1 MCSTLSNKYGEGQWP
16 SESRLISAEIGNM
29 FVLKIDVLNTLV
41 LLSQTRSVVNMVG
54 YLPGTATVFIICLF
68 FRFQHYLLRR
78 EESRE
83 QWITIFREGF
93 ALHPDQTPPNKYLST
108 VNKILA
114 TTWNIK
120 CSILPLHNRCN
131 INLIFTHL
139 LHFPVIFHHH

>member
-1 MCSTLSNKYGEGQWP
+1 MCSTLSNKYGEGQRP

-108 VNKILA
+108 VNKID
-114 TTWNIK
+114 
-120 CSILPLHNRCN
+120 
-131 INLIFTHL
+131 
-139 LHFPVIFHHH
+139 

>member
-1 MCSTLSNKYGEGQWP
+1 MHVCSTLSNKYGEGQWP

-41 LLSQTRSVVNMVG
+41 LLSQTRSVVNKVG

-68 FRFQHYLLRR
+68 FCFQHYLLR
-78 EESRE
+78 RE

-120 CSILPLHNRCN
+120 CSILQLLPLHN
-131 INLIFTHL
+131 
-139 LHFPVIFHHH
+139 